1 MRLRVQEK
9 PNEMSQVLE
18 NIGANKFFRWY
29 CMDVI
34 DESNLVIGEV
44 IGAAIRMRAV
54 KQDVSTNGGSAFL
67 GISNKVDLFNLVQEF
82 LREDELFFN
91 GENRVYI
98 IDRIEF
104 LEGYRTIENKKKV
117 IELTYEKMGALI
129 YPFEGEE
136 WMNNLSEEDHERTW
150 EEHDNLLLDNGWE
163 YNDDVELFFRR
174 RRTTGEA
181 IIRLIEEIEE
191 FQEMLPDVLE

>member
-34 DESNLVIGEV
+34 DESNFVIGEV

-136 WMNNLSEEDHERTW
+136 WMNNLSEEDQRTW

>member
-34 DESNLVIGEV
+34 DESNFVIGEV

-54 KQDVSTNGGSAFL
+54 KQDVSTNGGRVFV
-67 GISNKVDLFNLVQEF
+67 GISNKVELFNLVQEF

-136 WMNNLSEEDHERTW
+136 WMNNLSEEDQRTW

>member
-34 DESNLVIGEV
+34 DESNFVIGEV

-136 WMNNLSEEDHERTW
+136 WMNNLSEEDQRTW

-181 IIRLIEEIEE
+181 II
-191 FQEMLPDVLE
+191 QTN